1 MVDKMYVDT
10 IKGNYSD
17 ATRNQESSLTRLS
30 ADKWRPNRDLKLKWL
45 GDWRVWSTLRETW
58 SNLYRG
64 EFRSMPQPENS
75 SISSTTLTAFLW
87 RKVKR
92 LRYNMTSEQQ
102 NVLVTFPIILNK
114 WGPLPFCSKCLY
126 GLPRVS
132 PRSSI
137 NLRSWSMGPD
147 RGEAMGHCC

>member
-17 ATRNQESSLTRLS
+17 ATL
-30 ADKWRPNRDLKLKWL
+30 
-45 GDWRVWSTLRETW
+45 STLRETW

-114 WGPLPFCSKCLY
+114 WGPLPFCRIFLKCEKPKKSNKL
-126 GLPRVS
+126 
-132 PRSSI
+132 
-137 NLRSWSMGPD
+137 
-147 RGEAMGHCC
+147 A